1 MKFTSIVSYVS
12 ISYLNIELIVTFI
25 IKKVIYDNNNIYMII
40 IKLIDNQYL
49 INNSLI

>member
-25 IKKVIYDNNNIYMII
+25 IKKLIYDNNIYIY
-40 IKLIDNQYL
+40 DNNK
-49 INNSLI
+49 IN